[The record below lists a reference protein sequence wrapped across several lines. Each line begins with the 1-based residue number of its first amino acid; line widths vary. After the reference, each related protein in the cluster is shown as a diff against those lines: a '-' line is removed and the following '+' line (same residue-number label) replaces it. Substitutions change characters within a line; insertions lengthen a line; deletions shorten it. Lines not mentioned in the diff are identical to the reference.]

1 MPSGRESTDMGSV
14 VKFNRARPLRRNA
27 RTTVDRAAREA
38 ESNRSLIGL
47 IVAFSFAA
55 LAMTAAVVI
64 TASDSWADALPLL
77 ACIFVIALA
86 KVFLADALFY
96 VMIRS
101 DREADSRAAARVARR
116 TGLVIRRP
124 PRPRGGGPRRSRHA
138 VAGGHVR
145 SIASAPPAGSRPDS
159 KRR

>member
-1 MPSGRESTDMGSV
+1 MGAV
-14 VKFNRARPLRRNA
+14 VKINRARPPRRNA
-27 RTTVDRAAREA
+27 RTAADHAAREA
-38 ESNRSLIGL
+38 ESNKSLIGL

-64 TASDSWADALPLL
+64 TASDSWADAMPLL

-86 KVFLADALFY
+86 KIFLADALFY

-101 DREADSRAAARVARR
+101 DREAESRAAARVDRR
-116 TGLVIRRP
+116 AGLVIRRP

-138 VAGGHVR
+138 VAGGHIR
-145 SIASAPPAGSRPDS
+145 AIALVPPAGSRPDS

>member
-1 MPSGRESTDMGSV
+1 MGSV
-14 VKFNRARPLRRNA
+14 VKFNRARPPRRNA
-27 RTTVDRAAREA
+27 RTTVDHAAREA
-38 ESNRSLIGL
+38 ESNKSLISL

-64 TASDSWADALPLL
+64 TASNSWAEALPLL
-77 ACIFVIALA
+77 GCIFVITLA

-101 DREADSRAAARVARR
+101 DREAESRAAARVDRR
-116 TGLVIRRP
+116 AGVVIRRP

-138 VAGGHVR
+138 IAGGHIR
-145 SIASAPPAGSRPDS
+145 TITPAGGRPDH

>member
-1 MPSGRESTDMGSV
+1 MGSV
-14 VKFNRARPLRRNA
+14 VKFNRARPPRRNA
-27 RTTVDRAAREA
+27 RTTADRATRET
-38 ESNRSLIGL
+38 ESNKSLLWL

-64 TASDSWADALPLL
+64 TASDSWTEALPLL

-86 KVFLADALFY
+86 KIFLADALFY

-101 DREADSRAAARVARR
+101 DREAESRAAARAGRR
-116 TGLVIRRP
+116 AGLVIRRP
-124 PRPRGGGPRRSRHA
+124 PRPRGGGTRRSRHA
-138 VAGGHVR
+138 VASGHIR
-145 SIASAPPAGSRPDS
+145 TIASAPPAGNRPDS